1 MATPN
6 SLAGIEIFTSVVKAG
21 SFTRAAAE
29 LGITKSAVAKSVSQ
43 LEARL
48 GVRLLHRT
56 TRKLTLTPEGSAF
69 FAQTDTALEQL
80 RHAEDAARSRAT
92 TLRGILRVDMP
103 MAFGRRVALPIIF
116 DILRE
121 HSELRL
127 EASFSDRIIDPIE
140 EGIDLCI
147 RFGGLPDRT
156 DVAARKIGE
165 QRQIICASPGYL
177 AKRGI
182 PGTVEEL
189 ADHSILVNS
198 RSGRPRRWRLTYK
211 DGSAFDYEPT
221 PTHVC
226 NDGEAI
232 IAMTLAGFGL
242 CQMPESLLAPFVR
255 EGTMVQV
262 LDAATSSR
270 TPLYLLWPIVRHM
283 LPRVRVVVD
292 EFARRA
298 DAGQLWAR

>member
-1 MATPN
+1 MGAAN
-6 SLAGIEIFTSVVKAG
+6 SLAGIEIFISATKAG
-21 SFTRAAAE
+21 SFTRAAAN

-43 LEARL
+43 LESRL

-56 TRKLTLTPEGSAF
+56 TRKLSLTPEGSAF
-69 FAQTDTALEQL
+69 FAQTDTAFEQL

-92 TLRGILRVDMP
+92 TLRGVLRVDMP
-103 MAFGRRVALPIIF
+103 MAFGRRVALPIIL
-116 DILRE
+116 DILRS
-121 HSELRL
+121 HPELRL
-127 EASFSDRIIDPIE
+127 DASFSDRIIDPIE
-140 EGIDLCI
+140 EGVDLCI

-156 DVAARKIGE
+156 DVAARKLSE

-177 AKRGI
+177 EKRGI
-182 PGTVEEL
+182 PTAIEQL
-189 ADHSILVNS
+189 ADHAILVNS
-198 RSGRPRRWRLTYK
+198 RSGGPRRWRLTRPG
-211 DGSAFDYEPT
+211 GSVFDYEPT

-242 CQMPESLLAPFVR
+242 CQMPESLLAPFMR
-255 EGTMVQV
+255 DGTMVQV

-270 TPLYLLWPIVRHM
+270 TPLYLLWPIVRQM

-292 EFARRA
+292 EFGRRA
-298 DAGQLWAR
+298 DAGEL